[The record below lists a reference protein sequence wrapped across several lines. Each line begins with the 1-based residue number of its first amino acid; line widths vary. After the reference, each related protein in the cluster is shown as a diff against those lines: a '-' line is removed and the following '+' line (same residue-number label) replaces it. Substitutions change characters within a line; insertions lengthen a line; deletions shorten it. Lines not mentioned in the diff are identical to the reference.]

1 MATAS
6 GASSSTT
13 TPRSSGADKHPM
25 ANRKHDWEIIGARDP
40 FFGVL
45 TSPDFRLDQIDPAA
59 RARFYESGESEM
71 GNVLHWFD
79 YDVSARP
86 SNGTALDI
94 GCGVGRLTYAM
105 AHHMPAVVGY
115 DVSESMLRIAR
126 EAAPS
131 NATFTAELPAGP
143 FEWINSFI
151 AFQHIPPVEGLALL
165 STALG
170 RASPG
175 AFASIHVTVW
185 NEAPPSETLLARLT
199 RWRNR
204 RVQRQDG
211 HDIGSLIQMYAYNLN
226 DVVRIFTERGFSRL
240 VLRHT
245 DHGGY
250 KGAWIIA
257 RRA

>member
-1 MATAS
+1 MT
-6 GASSSTT
+6 
-13 TPRSSGADKHPM
+13 D
-25 ANRKHDWEIIGARDP
+25 RKHDWEIIGARDP

-45 TSPDFRLDQIDPAA
+45 TSPDFRLDQIDPAT
-59 RARFYESGESEM
+59 RACFYESGESEM

-86 SNGTALDI
+86 STGIALDI

-105 AHHMPAVVGY
+105 ARHVPAVIGY

-126 EAAPS
+126 EAAPA

-143 FEWINSFI
+143 FDWINSFI

-165 STALG
+165 DTALS
-170 RASPG
+170 RAASG
-175 AFASIHVTVW
+175 AFASIQVTIRD
-185 NEAPPSETLLARLT
+185 EAPPSGALLARLT

-211 HDIGSLIQMYAYNLN
+211 HDIGALIQMYAYNLSE
-226 DVVRIFTERGFSRL
+226 VIGIFVAHGFSRA

-245 DHGGY
+245 DHGGH
-250 KGAWIIA
+250 KGVWIIA
-257 RRA
+257 RRG